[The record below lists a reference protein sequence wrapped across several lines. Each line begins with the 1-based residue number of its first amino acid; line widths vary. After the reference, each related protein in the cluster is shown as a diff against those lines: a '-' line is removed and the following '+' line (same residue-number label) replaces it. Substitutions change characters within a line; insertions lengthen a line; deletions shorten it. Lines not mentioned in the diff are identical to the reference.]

1 MKSRRLERA
10 TQVALITAA
19 VAMSQAQAAT
29 LTLDLGVEHTDN
41 AGRSNVDPQSESI
54 GTAGLGLDIDA
65 QRPRLSAEVGAN
77 LEYRRYFDDTF
88 DPEVV
93 GGVDANLGFALLPER
108 IVWMLEDNYGQISN
122 NRLVA
127 DSPDNRQD
135 FNYLSTG
142 PDITLPLGAR
152 NYVLASGRWSDSYYE
167 EAGQDSQGLTASVAL
182 GHKLSEMTNLSLN
195 GSWSQ
200 IEYDN
205 ETFEDNEIREGF
217 LRFDATGVRTTLVV
231 DAGYTEAERGD
242 QEPSDGWLGRLT
254 FSRQL
259 SARTVLDLS
268 AGSEFSDAGQSFRL
282 DQQALG
288 VQPGTVDV
296 LAVADVFRN
305 NYLYLGLTADL
316 DRTILTVSVHANQE
330 RYEEQDT
337 FDRDIVGAAF
347 SIERQLTPRF
357 TLGFEADYSKDE
369 FVVGPE
375 VGFDEWF
382 AGLSVDWQ
390 LTNAWSLRATGFYY
404 EGSGDGIVRDYDE
417 TRGFIGVRYSLGR

>member
-1 MKSRRLERA
+1 M
-10 TQVALITAA
+10 ALITAA
-19 VAMSQAQAAT
+19 VAMSQADAAT
-29 LTLDLGVEHTDN
+29 LMTLDLGVEHTDN

-54 GTAGLGLDIDA
+54 GTAGLGLDIDTK
-65 QRPRLSAEVGAN
+65 RPRLSAEVGAN
-77 LEYRRYFDDTF
+77 LEYRRYLDDTF

-93 GGVDANLGFALLPER
+93 GGVDANLGFALIPER
-108 IVWMLEDNYGQISN
+108 IVWILEDNYGQISN

-152 NYVLASGRWSDSYYE
+152 NYIQASGRWSDSYYE
-167 EAGQDSQGLTASVAL
+167 EAGQDSQGLTASLAL

-205 ETFEDNEIREGF
+205 ETFEDNEIREAF

-282 DQQALG
+282 DQEALG
-288 VQPGTVDV
+288 IQPGNVDV
-296 LAVADVFRN
+296 IPVADVFRN
-305 NYLYLGLTADL
+305 NYVYLGLTADL
-316 DRTILTVSVHANQE
+316 DRTTLTVNVHANQE

-404 EGSGDGIVRDYDE
+404 EGAGDGIERDYDE